1 MKPDTKRNILISA
14 LYAGVLALGI
24 FLGQNFSDEQLSIG
38 NTSLIPL
45 GIAEKTSKVENVL
58 QIVENRYVD
67 KVALDTLQD
76 YAITEILQHLDPHS
90 TYLSP
95 RKVQSINESL
105 QGSFD
110 GIGIEYYIINDTL
123 LVTNLVPNGPAD
135 RAGVMR
141 GDRIVWVND
150 VQVSGIQVSK
160 EEISNLVR
168 GKRGTNVSLW
178 ISRAGKHI
186 ETPIRIQRNKITV
199 SSIDAAYMIAPHLGY
214 IKIRRFG
221 AQTAAEFRA
230 ALEGLLD
237 QRANK
242 LILDL
247 RDNTGGY
254 FFSALEVA
262 DEFFGADQILVYTKG
277 ANEAKTDY
285 YSTAGGLF
293 ESQPL
298 IVLVNEQSAS
308 ASEIVAGAVQD
319 LDRGL
324 VIGRRSF
331 GKGLVQEQFDFGDG
345 SAMNLTIARY
355 YTPSGRSI
363 QKPYNQGS
371 LSYFNEIKQRYIDG
385 ELSSGTVNVADTIA
399 SDGQVYH
406 TGKGRTI
413 MVEGGIMP
421 DIYIPIDTVMITD
434 FYREVVSKG
443 LINRYV
449 YHELI
454 GSPPAFSIEK
464 FMEDYAL
471 PRNTYKNFVKQI
483 HTDLKNL
490 SIKQQR
496 ASADLV
502 ECDMRA
508 LLAKFY
514 FGDEAWFRVKNA
526 DDRIVQ
532 RAVEELEMLSASEN

>member
-1 MKPDTKRNILISA
+1 MRPDTKKNIFIA
-14 LYAGVLALGI
+14 AVYAAVLALGI
-24 FLGQNFSDEQLSIG
+24 FLGQNFSDENLPIG
-38 NTSLIPL
+38 NTSIIPL
-45 GIAEKTSKVENVL
+45 GLADKTSKVQNVL
-58 QIVENRYVD
+58 QIVEGRYVD
-67 KVALDTLQD
+67 KVAMDTLQD

-110 GIGIEYYIINDTL
+110 GIGIEYYLINDTL
-123 LVTNLVPNGPAD
+123 LVTNLVPEGPAD
-135 RAGVMR
+135 KAGIKR

-150 VQVSGIQVSK
+150 VQVSGVKITKQK
-160 EEISNLVR
+160 ISELVR
-168 GKRGTNVSLW
+168 GKRGTTVSLW
-178 ISRAGKHI
+178 VHRAGKPV
-186 ETPIRIQRNKITV
+186 ETPIQIIRNKIKV
-199 SSIDAAYMIAPHLGY
+199 SSIDAAYLIGPNVGY
-214 IKIRRFG
+214 IKIHRFG
-221 AQTAAEFRA
+221 AQTAMEFRQ

-254 FFSALEVA
+254 FFAALEVA
-262 DEFFGADQILVYTKG
+262 DEFFGADQLLVYTKG

-285 YSTAGGLF
+285 YASTGGLF

-363 QKPYNQGS
+363 QKPYNQGHI
-371 LSYFNEIKQRYIDG
+371 SYFNEINQRYADG
-385 ELSSGTVNVADTIA
+385 ELTSGKVNSADTVS
-399 SDGQVYH
+399 SDGQVFH
-406 TGKGRTI
+406 TGSGRAI
-413 MVEGGIMP
+413 MAEGGIMP
-421 DIYIPIDTVMITD
+421 DIYIPLDTTMITD
-434 FYREVVSKG
+434 FYRSVIKRG

-464 FMEDYAL
+464 YMEDYRL
-471 PRNTYKNFVKQI
+471 PGNTYNNFITAVRP
-483 HTDLKNL
+483 DLGRI
-490 SIKQQR
+490 SWQQQR
-496 ASADLV
+496 ASANLI
-502 ECDMRA
+502 ESDMRA
-508 LLAKFY
+508 ILAKFY
-514 FGDEAWFRVKNA
+514 FGDEAWFRIKNS
-526 DDRIVQ
+526 DDRIIQ
-532 RAVEELEMLSASEN
+532 RAIEELESDNQEN